1 MDNGI
6 EQEKENSKKFDEEG
20 SAWLAERDIKTAARF
35 HAAVWAVLPRFP
47 ENDKEFRAQVNSIS
61 SRTVEPREFEGYDS
75 WFYRLLQS

>member
-1 MDNGI
+1 MDNGV

-20 SAWLAERDIKTAARF
+20 SKTATRF

-47 ENDKEFRAQVNSIS
+47 ENDEEFRAQVNSIS
-61 SRTVEPREFEGYDS
+61 SRMVEPGEFEGYDS